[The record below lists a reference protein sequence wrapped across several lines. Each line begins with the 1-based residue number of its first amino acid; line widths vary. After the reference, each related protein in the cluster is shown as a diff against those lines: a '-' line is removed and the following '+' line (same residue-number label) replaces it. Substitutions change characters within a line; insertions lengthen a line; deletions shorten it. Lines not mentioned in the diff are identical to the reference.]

1 MGLNGLGRCLVAGTL
16 CLVGSLYSLPE
27 TKAGVVMTSVTDR
40 NVYTPGD
47 LVNVKV
53 GLDNTNHPGEVFSAE
68 YVLQVPSFFGNVSKG
83 PPSTNGFFPNPKF
96 FEVIDW
102 PGRLSGVVDSGV
114 GVSNTNGFIGEYTFS
129 TIGATLGEYTL
140 GLTHTN
146 VYDHNVD
153 LQPIDVQNG
162 EIVITYPGDANLNYQ
177 VTIGDVTILAEN
189 FGKTG
194 GWQQGDFTR
203 DGLVSIGDL
212 TILAENFGAGN
223 YSSLSSSVPTPS
235 TFVAGLTL
243 LGLAGLS
250 GRGRGKKQ
258 GLIGRIYQ
266 SGLRDSGLGVG
277 IIGAN
282 H

>member
-1 MGLNGLGRCLVAGTL
+1 MQLKDLGNLGKYAIPGVVAGALALT
-16 CLVGSLYSLPE
+16 SPIDSQ
-27 TKAGVVMTSVTDR
+27 ADVVMRTEASP
-40 NVYTPGD
+40 YISKPGD
-47 LVNVKV
+47 TITIRV

-153 LQPIDVQNG
+153 LQPIDVQNRKF
-162 EIVITYPGDANLNYQ
+162 VFSNFVGDVDLDGD
-177 VTIGDVTILAEN
+177 VDIGDVTRMALGFN
-189 FGKTG
+189 QLG
-194 GWQQGDFTR
+194 GYSQGDLTG

-212 TILAENFGAGN
+212 GLMADEFGKVINPIPLSGEG
-223 YSSLSSSVPTPS
+223 YSSVSSVPAHT
-235 TFVAGLTL
+235 TFALVGAV
-243 LGLAGLS
+243 GLAGLA
-250 GRGRGKKQ
+250 GRKRYPNKTLAEIARGK
-258 GLIGRIYQ
+258 
-266 SGLRDSGLGVG
+266 
-277 IIGAN
+277 
-282 H
+282 